1 MARYAPGDHIEVV
14 VEMAGRPHSI
24 WAYAPGGKGHPENA
38 IVVHEVAYVKRTPP
52 GTLAADPNSRDY
64 GPVGQPG
71 YPDLTKTPIDTDRPG
86 PITVADDVVVAR
98 LVVSC
103 PVWFNI
109 FAA

>member
-1 MARYAPGDHIEVV
+1 MARYAPGTSIEVV

-24 WAYAPGGKGHPENA
+24 WGYAPGGQEHPENA
-38 IVVHEVAYVKRTPP
+38 IQVHSVDYILRTPP
-52 GTLAADPNSRDY
+52 GPGRAY
-64 GPVGQPG
+64 GPKGAPG
-71 YPDLTKTPIDTDRPG
+71 DMSSPYPDFKIFDTDRPG
-86 PITVADDVVVAR
+86 PIPVADDVVVAR